1 MNIIQKVVVKQVLT
15 EASKQDLENR
25 FINRR
30 QALEKEMEQLK
41 FQLKH
46 MEKANKGSSLLHSQ
60 FEKEKSAR
68 LEKIEVL
75 NFQLTQLEKL
85 PLGSELVET
94 ELDALVEVKIGDDWE
109 KIKESKTI
117 IIKDSKVVEIR

>member
-1 MNIIQKVVVKQVLT
+1 MKQVLT

-25 FINRR
+25 FINRK

-46 MEKANKGSSLLHSQ
+46 MEKSNKGSSLLHSQ

>member
-25 FINRR
+25 FINRK
-30 QALEKEMEQLK
+30 QA
-41 FQLKH
+41 
-46 MEKANKGSSLLHSQ
+46 

>member
-1 MNIIQKVVVKQVLT
+1 MKQVLT

-25 FINRR
+25 FINRK

-60 FEKEKSAR
+60 FEKKNPLALR
-68 LEKIEVL
+68 
-75 NFQLTQLEKL
+75 KL
-85 PLGSELVET
+85 
-94 ELDALVEVKIGDDWE
+94 KC
-109 KIKESKTI
+109 
-117 IIKDSKVVEIR
+117 

>member
-1 MNIIQKVVVKQVLT
+1 M
-15 EASKQDLENR
+15 
-25 FINRR
+25 
-30 QALEKEMEQLK
+30 
-41 FQLKH
+41 
-46 MEKANKGSSLLHSQ
+46 
-60 FEKEKSAR
+60 
-68 LEKIEVL
+68 L